1 MGVHNTQYSSINRAG
16 IGEPWNRW
24 IAVMMKSLD
33 QMAIAAYGPLQFQ
46 QALETIYN
54 VDSSS
59 DERKTSQEFC
69 EALKSDPAAPLYGSF
84 LAHKDNGQADV
95 VRHFGL
101 SLVENSIR
109 YKWTD
114 GTMDSERKNQI
125 RAAVI
130 DLAAKGVQ
138 PAQVEQGFIKEK
150 VARVFVELAKRQ
162 WPGEWDDMDVVL
174 RQIYFSDET
183 GRELALLI
191 LRSLCE
197 DVCMYQDGIAE
208 LRKKDLRAALITI
221 TSSENALRQQYPE
234 GVRGHDDEV
243 YLMVGEPENDGWIV
257 RLATGLQELLQKQQ
271 GQALSSSDEK
281 SCIAMLRALVSMV
294 DWVLTRSIQEAGVV
308 QLICQALLSDAE
320 KIRLGGMDSVLQA
333 YQKWGSVIIE
343 GDAYVFLQNLVLA
356 TVSVGEMQVCAKR
369 NSYIPKELAKFL
381 QVLFAMSSHPSTII
395 SSSVAFFWT
404 ALLRHEYLSKSEI
417 LHNAIPALL
426 ELYSGLL
433 VKNYDRRRE
442 SDPVYNHFAT
452 IDFDSSQEFKT
463 RALLSFRKAVD
474 VIDLGVTVVPMEG
487 LMWVTSRVSEA
498 LQTTLQDSPQAKESD
513 EYLNFDG
520 ALTLMEVSVASL
532 KGTMNENTALSD
544 QLVRAMTNL
553 LGALID
559 YSNPSLVLMDRVVS
573 SFDTFADTLKRNPSQ
588 LFPCLDK
595 IFKILDS
602 PLPRNAPVELLEL
615 RRRGATTLVK
625 IGRVIPDTLYTIYPE
640 IESVVQRLIQQNI
653 ITSTEK
659 LALMNLLLTIGSN
672 ARQVVDKR
680 PIFDTVVR
688 PVVAELQTPALQGV
702 VVSPEAFMAF
712 IGVQEMQNLSSL
724 GNSNVDVAAAQELRL
739 TLKQRRLGLSWCLE
753 SLLMFAKES
762 LDVKDLAKLE
772 LWSTYLPVVLP
783 FILSTVRCMNAIY
796 DPSRWQHLA
805 PEFEILFVLT
815 PEEKERLVK
824 GGSVKSEESNETS
837 ASSSTTTAAASENLM
852 TVSALMRRMVMEAKN
867 WLGVVRDLSYRL
879 LAQLAKTGQAF
890 YAIPTLPMLLEQSL
904 LAHVDQLN
912 SRQLKVLISNAIQPI
927 VLGCPEP
934 LLPGVLGSWVAILIQ
949 YLDTRLCKAWSL
961 ATDEG
966 LQIDENEDPTEMD
979 VSDVIVQEMML
990 RELTRAVTEFIYA
1003 LFDTRKVMLAKTTS
1017 GVTGSNSPS
1026 TPSNTPVSATTGNLQ
1041 QQQHLPT
1048 FTQFSAL
1055 SRFLLSQETTARPS
1069 IVLARHLLTFKDTR
1083 SCIRATGVAQSIH
1096 TILLAG
1102 DPETRAM
1109 TVACATELLEA
1120 GLMALSDSY
1129 HAEGQ
1134 DKIIQM
1140 IIEIYVDVRKVDECP
1155 RIVFQQ
1161 RLGAQPEQL
1170 EAFERDLSE
1179 ATSKSK
1185 EQAIVRNYLQGCIAV
1200 AKSEWF
1206 RQKEQKTD
1214 QPSSRR
1220 IVGEYMKP
1228 GANVL
1233 DSAQHEDIGEG
1244 LASLFDE

>member
-1 MGVHNTQYSSINRAG
+1 MVAVLQKFRGVGCKAF
-16 IGEPWNRW
+16 
-24 IAVMMKSLD
+24 IAN
-33 QMAIAAYGPLQFQ
+33 II

-138 PAQVEQGFIKEK
+138 PSQVEQGFIKEK

-243 YLMVGEPENDGWIV
+243 YLMVGEPGNDGWIV

-271 GQALSSSDEK
+271 GQVTVHIPGSPAY
-281 SCIAMLRALVSMV
+281 SC
-294 DWVLTRSIQEAGVV
+294 RS
-308 QLICQALLSDAE
+308 
-320 KIRLGGMDSVLQA
+320 LGGMDLVLQA

-395 SSSVAFFWT
+395 SSSVAFFWA

-474 VIDLGVTVVPMEG
+474 VIDLGVTVV
-487 LMWVTSRVSEA
+487 
-498 LQTTLQDSPQAKESD
+498 
-513 EYLNFDG
+513 
-520 ALTLMEVSVASL
+520 
-532 KGTMNENTALSD
+532 
-544 QLVRAMTNL
+544 
-553 LGALID
+553 
-559 YSNPSLVLMDRVVS
+559 
-573 SFDTFADTLKRNPSQ
+573 
-588 LFPCLDK
+588 

-602 PLPRNAPVELLEL
+602 PLPRNASVELLEL

-653 ITSTEK
+653 VTSTEK

-702 VVSPEAFMAF
+702 VVSPEAFMTF

-783 FILSTVRCMNAIY
+783 FVLSTVRCMNAIY

-1003 LFDTRKVMLAKTTS
+1003 LFDTRKVVLAKTTS
-1017 GVTGSNSPS
+1017 GVTGNNSPS
-1026 TPSNTPVSATTGNLQ
+1026 TPSNTPVPATTGNLQ